1 MLSARPY
8 NYPIL
13 PSEGKYSNI
22 KNPKTWSWLVKI
34 PIPVNNRIIPPTFA
48 TIDIYFMK
56 LLEKNKN
63 LSIKIPEIIKGIAK
77 PKE

>member
-1 MLSARPY
+1 M
-8 NYPIL
+8 

-22 KNPKTWSWLVKI
+22 KNPKTCSWPVKI
-34 PIPVNNRIIPPTFA
+34 AIPVNNRIIPPTFV
-48 TIDIYFMK
+48 IVDIYFRK

>member
-1 MLSARPY
+1 M
-8 NYPIL
+8 
-13 PSEGKYSNI
+13 
-22 KNPKTWSWLVKI
+22 KNPKTCSWSVKI
-34 PIPVNNRIIPPTFA
+34 AIPVNNRTTPPTFV
-48 TIDIYFMK
+48 IVDIYFRK